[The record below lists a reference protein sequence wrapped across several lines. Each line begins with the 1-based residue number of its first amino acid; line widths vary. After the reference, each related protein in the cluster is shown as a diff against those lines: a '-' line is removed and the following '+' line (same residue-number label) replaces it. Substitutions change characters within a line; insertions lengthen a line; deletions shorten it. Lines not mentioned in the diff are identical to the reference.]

1 MTESKPAGPISAGDE
16 LVDHLSD
23 DGEVLGSVTRRV
35 MRRANLLHRA
45 VFIIVSDGSRMLV
58 HQRAAWK
65 DIWPSYW
72 DLALGGVVGA
82 GEDWDAAAARELDE
96 EAGISTPLEAL
107 GEVRYVDDRVREIA
121 RVYRTVSAGPFTFPD
136 GEVADSA
143 WVEVAG
149 LDGWTAGRA
158 VCPDSAA
165 IIPTFVR
172 PPEG

>member
-1 MTESKPAGPISAGDE
+1 MTDANRAGPIPAGDE

-45 VFIIVSDGSRMLV
+45 VFIIVSDGSRILV

-65 DIWPSYW
+65 DIWPSFW

-82 GEDWDAAAARELDE
+82 GEAWDDAAARELDE
-96 EAGISTPLEAL
+96 EAGISTPLDPL
-107 GEVRYVDDRVREIA
+107 GEVRYADDRVQEIA

-143 WVEVAG
+143 WVDLAAIDEWIA
-149 LDGWTAGRA
+149 DRA
-158 VCPDSAA
+158 VCPDSVA
-165 IIPTFVR
+165 IIPTIVL
-172 PPEG
+172 PLEG